1 MIEAYQSEKE
11 RGELHAEGER
21 KKERESERG
30 REKERERR
38 DETANH
44 GTENGKR
51 ENRFTVGSSAE
62 YRHAR

>member
-21 KKERESERG
+21 LRERG
-30 REKERERR
+30 RW

-44 GTENGKR
+44 GIENGKR
-51 ENRFTVGSSAE
+51 ENRFTVGSSGE